1 MSAQSRIV
9 FIEAEIQKLQSDNA
23 ALKRE
28 IEELRRGEGKAE

>member
-9 FIEAEIQKLQSDNA
+9 FLEAELKKLQTDNA

-28 IEELRRGEGKAE
+28 IE